1 MEAKPNQREPKGHDK
16 WTFLRERL
24 IWTAPPGQRGA
35 KRRETEP
42 NMIEM
47 EAKDYEKEAKWKA
60 TPNQREPQDTK
71 NDIAAKNFYL
81 DRPTWLGRGGGAE
94 GENVAKWNQQ
104 GYRDTNLSNMIS
116 MWFMFDFYLIY

>member
-1 MEAKPNQREPKGHDK
+1 MQPACFSYGAAVFAKQLGS
-16 WTFLRERL
+16 
-24 IWTAPPGQRGA
+24 TAPPGQRGA

-42 NMIEM
+42 SMIEM

-71 NDIAAKNFYL
+71 NDIAAENFDL

-116 MWFMFDFYLIY
+116 IWFMFDFYLIY

>member
-1 MEAKPNQREPKGHDK
+1 MEAKPYQREPKGHEQL
-16 WTFLRERL
+16 TFLRERL
-24 IWTAPPGQRGA
+24 IWIAPLGQRGA

-47 EAKDYEKEAKWKA
+47 EAKDYEKEATWKA

-81 DRPTWLGRGGGAE
+81 DRPTWG
-94 GENVAKWNQQ
+94 
-104 GYRDTNLSNMIS
+104 
-116 MWFMFDFYLIY
+116 